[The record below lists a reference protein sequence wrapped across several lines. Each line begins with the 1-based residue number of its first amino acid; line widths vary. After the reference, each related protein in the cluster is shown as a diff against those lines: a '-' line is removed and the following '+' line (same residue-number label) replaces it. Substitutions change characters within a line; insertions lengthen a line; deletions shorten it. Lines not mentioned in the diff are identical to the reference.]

1 MTGVRQRG
9 PTTLNYLGRSLY
21 SSSGMRHIIKNDN
34 KRDVK
39 KYEMVYV
46 KVKFREENYQ
56 KREEIVS
63 EFRGV
68 KVKENLI
75 KMSI

>member
-1 MTGVRQRG
+1 
-9 PTTLNYLGRSLY
+9 
-21 SSSGMRHIIKNDN
+21 MRHIIKNDN

-39 KYEMVYV
+39 NYEMVYV